1 MRKITIKQFTEVSI
15 TDIEDTADETYEPYA
30 VLRAKTERIAELLG
44 CDESVAERIVL
55 DRIDSYL
62 R

>member
-15 TDIEDTADETYEPYA
+15 TDIEDAADETYEPYA

-44 CDESVAERIVL
+44 CDESIAERIVL